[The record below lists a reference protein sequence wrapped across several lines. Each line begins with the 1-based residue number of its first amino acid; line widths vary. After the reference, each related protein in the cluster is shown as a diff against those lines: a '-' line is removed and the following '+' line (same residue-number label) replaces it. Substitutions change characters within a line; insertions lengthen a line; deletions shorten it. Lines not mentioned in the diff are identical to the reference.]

1 MNRLV
6 LVCGVG
12 VGASLYFL
20 YALFARIFLE
30 HLVLS
35 TVTAIELEVVAV
47 QFIKVVTLVSR
58 YRTKP
63 PRLEVLLWVSTLE
76 ILVAMGLLLAFA
88 VDPLVSFENL
98 YEAFFSVWMAGIA
111 LAFPPYLIYLSVVQM
126 MRSRNP
132 FLLLSPALEFCFL
145 AFAAS
150 SLLAFGETFSL
161 ADFFTFLVKAGS
173 AALSSGPVPG
183 LSTPYLLVP
192 SLVTFCSLIVRI
204 TIPTPESA
212 TPPRVTFVLPLLASV
227 VGLAWI
233 YAGVRFAPNT
243 LLSFT
248 VPGVLIA
255 GALFAYMR
263 R

>member
-20 YALFARIFLE
+20 YALFLGVFLE
-30 HLVLS
+30 RLVLS

-47 QFIKVVTLVSR
+47 QFIKVAWMVSR

-63 PRLEVLLWVSTLE
+63 PRLEVLLWLSTVEVL
-76 ILVAMGLLLAFA
+76 IAMALLLAFA
-88 VDPLVSFENL
+88 VDPILSFENL
-98 YEAFFSVWMAGIA
+98 YETFFSVWMAGISLA
-111 LAFPPYLIYLSVVQM
+111 LPPYLIYISVVQM
-126 MRSRNP
+126 MGSRNP

-150 SLLAFGETFSL
+150 SLFAFGGTFSF
-161 ADFFTFLVKAGS
+161 ADFFQFLVGAANS
-173 AALSSGPVPG
+173 ALSSGPAPG
-183 LSTPYLLVP
+183 YSALYILVP
-192 SLVTFCSLIVRI
+192 SVVTFCSLIVRV

-212 TPPRVTFVLPLLASV
+212 TPPRVTFVLPLLAAV

-233 YAGVRFAPNT
+233 YAGVRVAPNT

-248 VPGVLIA
+248 VPGVVIA

>member
-20 YALFARIFLE
+20 YALFTAIFLE
-30 HLVLS
+30 RLVLS

-47 QFIKVVTLVSR
+47 QFIKVALLVGR

-63 PRLEVLLWVSTLE
+63 PRLEVLLWVSTIE
-76 ILVAMGLLLAFA
+76 ILVAIALLLAFA
-88 VDPLVSFENL
+88 VDPILPFQNL
-98 YEAFFSVWMAGIA
+98 YEAFFSVWTAGIA
-111 LAFPPYLIYLSVVQM
+111 LAFPPYLIYISVVQM
-126 MRSRNP
+126 TRSRNP

-150 SLLAFGETFSL
+150 SLLAISGTLSL
-161 ADFFTFLVKAGS
+161 TNFFIFLVGAAN

-183 LSTPYLLVP
+183 LSTLYLLVP

-212 TPPRVTFVLPLLASV
+212 TPPRVTFVLPLLAAV

-233 YAGVRFAPNT
+233 YAGVRVAPNT

-248 VPGVLIA
+248 VPGVLLA

>member
-6 LVCGVG
+6 VVCGVG
-12 VGASLYFL
+12 VATSLYFM
-20 YALFARIFLE
+20 YALFAGLFLE
-30 HLVLS
+30 RLVLS
-35 TVTAIELEVVAV
+35 TVTAIELEVVAF
-47 QFIKVVTLVSR
+47 QFMKVAFLVGR

-63 PRLEVLLWVSTLE
+63 PRVEVMVWLSTVDV
-76 ILVAMGLLLAFA
+76 IVAMALLLASVF
-88 VDPLVSFENL
+88 DPVFSFTNL
-98 YEAFFSVWMAGIA
+98 YQTFFSVWLAGIT
-111 LAFPPYLIYLSVVQM
+111 LAFPPYLIYVSVVQM
-126 MRSRNP
+126 ARSRNP
-132 FLLLSPALEFCFL
+132 FLLLSPAIEFCFL
-145 AFAAS
+145 AFFAS
-150 SLLAFGETFSL
+150 SLFAFRDPLSL
-161 ADFFTFLVKAGS
+161 ANYFLFLVGAAG

-183 LSTPYLLVP
+183 LSTLYLLVP

-212 TPPRVTFVLPLLASV
+212 TPPRVTFVLPLLAAV
-227 VGLAWI
+227 VGLGWV
-233 YAGVRFAPNT
+233 YAGVRVAPNT